1 MKYTYKDGNFRKGD
15 ILIIT
20 VDRKV
25 NIYLLDSTN
34 FQRYKNGNG
43 FEYFSSSANGSPY
56 NITVPM
62 SGHWYIVLDLGGG
75 SGILNYS
82 IKVLK

>member
-20 VDRKV
+20 VDRSV
-25 NIYLLDSTN
+25 NIYLVDSIN
-34 FQRYKNGNG
+34 FQRYKNGSS
-43 FEYFSSSANGSPY
+43 FEYYSSKSSSSPY
-56 NITVPM
+56 NIAVP
-62 SGHWYIVLDLGGG
+62 STGLWYIILDLGGG
-75 SGILNYS
+75 TGILNYS

>member
-25 NIYLLDSTN
+25 NIYLLDNTN
-34 FQRYKNGNG
+34 FQRYKDGNG

-56 NITVPM
+56 SITVPR
-62 SGHWYIVLDLGGG
+62 SGQWYIVLDLGGG
-75 SGILNYS
+75 TGILNYS

>member
-25 NIYLLDSTN
+25 NIYLLDNIN
-34 FQRYKNGNG
+34 FQKYKNGNS
-43 FEYFSSSANGSPY
+43 FEYFSSGSNSSPY
-56 NITVPM
+56 SITVPRTD
-62 SGHWYIVLDLGGG
+62 HWYIVLDLGGG
-75 SGILNYS
+75 TGILNYS
-82 IKVLK
+82 IKVIK